1 MEQLAP
7 RTAGDDLPS
16 IWHLKVFET
25 VARLE
30 SVTRASQELLR
41 SQPATTS
48 CIAAFEQMLG
58 ASLFERSRT
67 GIYLTPVGQAVLV
80 RAQKILGAAAEAMPA
95 RTHERGIPALTLATR
110 VTRTQM
116 RCLIAIAECKSF
128 RAAAQMLGITEA
140 SLQRAARTLEQNLG
154 GGLYRHTAT
163 GITTTELGEEM
174 AARLKLVAGQ
184 ISALADAVKAYE
196 VPRERSVTVGVLLL
210 DPTILIVN
218 AIRELN
224 AQFPDTRV
232 VVISG
237 TYEALLNKLL
247 REEIDFIIGLLK
259 QPRETLGLVEEPLY
273 RESYCVVG
281 RRGHPLSRR
290 KSVGVDELA
299 AYPWVLPP
307 KGSPRRLAHEHI
319 FSEGAPPPASIETY
333 SLSTIR
339 ITLSDTDMLTV
350 LSWTETLSERRFGL
364 LAPLPVAVPWN
375 EPVVGITRHRDW
387 KPTEVQQAFLKGLK
401 RNADAISGKA

>member
-1 MEQLAP
+1 MEQQAP
-7 RTAGDDLPS
+7 RTVGKELPS
-16 IWHLKVFET
+16 IWHLRVFET

-48 CIAAFEQMLG
+48 CIAAFEALLG

-67 GIYLTPVGQAVLV
+67 GIYLTPVGLAVLV
-80 RAQKILGAAAEAMPA
+80 RARKILDAAAEAMPA
-95 RTHERGIPALTLATR
+95 AANERGISPLALATR
-110 VTRTQM
+110 ITRTQM

-128 RAAAQMLGITEA
+128 RAAAHLLGITEA
-140 SLQRAARTLEQNLG
+140 SLQRAARTLEQNVG
-154 GGLYRHTAT
+154 VDLYRYTAS
-163 GITTTELGEEM
+163 GITTTEVGEEL
-174 AARLKLVAGQ
+174 AGRLKLVSGQ
-184 ISALADAVKAYE
+184 IAALMDAVGAYE
-196 VPRERSVTVGVLLL
+196 VPRERCVTVGVLLL

-218 AIRELN
+218 AIRELT

-259 QPRETLGLVEEPLY
+259 QPREALGLVEEPLY

-281 RRGHPLSRR
+281 RRNHPLSSRSAV
-290 KSVGVDELA
+290 SVAELA
-299 AYPWVLPP
+299 AYPWILPP
-307 KGSPRRLAHEHI
+307 KGSPRRQAHEHI

-350 LSWTETLSERRFGL
+350 LSWTEALSERRFGL
-364 LAPLPVAVPWN
+364 LAPLPVVVPWS
-375 EPVVGITRHRDW
+375 EPTVGITRHHDW
-387 KPTEVQQAFLKGLK
+387 KPNEVQDAFLQSLR
-401 RNADAISGKA
+401 RNADAIAGGP